1 LATQSKVSIEGSW
14 PNQTSH
20 NNPNRRWRGEKGKEV
35 GDPTFDSLTKG
46 EQGKRKKKG
55 KEVGDPTFDSLTE
68 GEQGKRKKKHNS
80 AQYNLLKRPTKPN

>member
-1 LATQSKVSIEGSW
+1 V
-14 PNQTSH
+14 
-20 NNPNRRWRGEKGKEV
+20 NREK
-35 GDPTFDSLTKG
+35 
-46 EQGKRKKKG
+46 EQKKG